1 MNTYAASIVSVT
13 STQGTVLPILHY
25 TVNFNKNSDPF
36 STVIFDTSDTNSLDG
51 LIEEQILT
59 YQKIDSLN
67 SIIANPPSGSW
78 TAPTNAS
85 LTAQQTYQQN
95 LNNLQSMQV
104 LVNLGVILNTDTNY
118 VALLAT
124 VKSQYQAS
132 YYGF

>member
-1 MNTYAASIVSVT
+1 MNNYAASIVSVT
-13 STQGTVLPILHY
+13 STPGTVLPILHY
-25 TVNFNKNSDPF
+25 TVDFTQNSNSF
-36 STVIFDTSDTNSLDG
+36 STVIFDTSDLNSLDG
-51 LIEEQILT
+51 LIQQQVLT

-67 SIIANPPSGSW
+67 SIISNPPVGAW
-78 TAPTNAS
+78 TAPNPS